1 MAAKSSSVGGAF
13 SSVGEVLEDFVTLH
27 FRGLVTLNLELV
39 VGGDR
44 ERLLRGR
51 VLMTA
56 FSSSCVLRGVNLL
69 LGEKVPDWIRVDA
82 VIALLVEF
90 LGRRVSCF
98 VDGADMGLTLAF
110 DRVTVDVETIF
121 HAPEYVFLKI
131 EVQIG

>member
-1 MAAKSSSVGGAF
+1 
-13 SSVGEVLEDFVTLH
+13 VGEVLEDFVALQ
-27 FRGLVTLNLELV
+27 FRGLVTLNLGLV

-44 ERLLRGR
+44 ERLLRRR

-56 FSSSCVLRGVNLL
+56 FSSSCALRGVNLL
-69 LGEKVPDWIRVDA
+69 LGKKVPDWIRVDA

-98 VDGADMGLTLAF
+98 VDGADTGLTLAF